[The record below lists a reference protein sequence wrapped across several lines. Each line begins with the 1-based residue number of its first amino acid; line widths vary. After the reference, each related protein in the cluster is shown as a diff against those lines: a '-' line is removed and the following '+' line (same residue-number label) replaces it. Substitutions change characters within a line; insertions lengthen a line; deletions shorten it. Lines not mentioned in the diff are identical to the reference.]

1 MKKLTQEQITFID
14 NYLQK
19 SDVVFVDIR
28 AELTDHIASAVEEK
42 MEAEN
47 LGFYDA
53 FKDFMV
59 NNKKEILRERS
70 YFLPSTLNF
79 LKTLYKPYNIVIAA
93 MIYFGL
99 QKIDELSLLVLA
111 NKIVFY
117 VMLTFGIIQ
126 TAQTL
131 ITKKRFAYLE
141 RVSFSLMVIYFMNLI
156 FNGFLDNFHGN
167 YYSQGIMIFLLIAF
181 HIHYTLTVLKF
192 KSNVFYANKNKFKM

>member
-1 MKKLTQEQITFID
+1 MKLNAEQITFID

-47 LGFYDA
+47 LDFYDA
-53 FKDFMV
+53 FKDFMIH
-59 NNKKEILRERS
+59 NKKEILRERS
-70 YFLPSTLNF
+70 YFLPSTLGF
-79 LKTLYKPYNIVIAA
+79 LKTLYKPYNIVIAIVIIA

-99 QKIDELSLLVLA
+99 QKFDELSLLILA

-126 TAQTL
+126 TTQTL

-141 RVSFSLMVIYFMNLI
+141 RASFSLTVIYFMNLI
-156 FNGFLDNFHGN
+156 FNGFIDKFHGN
-167 YYSQGIMIFLLIAF
+167 YYSQGITIFLLIAF
-181 HIHYTLTVLKF
+181 LIHYTLTVLKF
-192 KSNVFYANKNKFKM
+192 KSNNVLCQ